1 MEISFSAIFIVFVVV
16 FLIFLAIQFVYN
28 VVKQARAVSRSV
40 RARFIGSAMIPDAD
54 GPYPES
60 TFELEDGSKLV
71 FNLDL
76 SDSWFDPGDV
86 GTLTYK
92 GWLYEGFEKSA

>member
-1 MEISFSAIFIVFVVV
+1 METFSTIFIGLTVVV
-16 FLIFLAIQFVYN
+16 LVLTVIRVLYGA
-28 VVKQARAVSRSV
+28 VKQAKAVSRSV
-40 RARFIGSAMIPDAD
+40 RAKFIKSEMVPDGD

-71 FNLDL
+71 FYLDL
-76 SDSWFDPGDV
+76 SDRLFHSGDV

-92 GWLYEGFEKSA
+92 GELYEGFEKSA